1 MDPAEARATERKR
14 NPLLMVLQISILV
27 AADASAILLAA
38 CLAAM
43 LRFDTV
49 DLAEALPRLNGH
61 IASVLLSLPVYI
73 AVFAAFRLYR
83 FAWRFVGLYALIAV
97 VLGCTVGYLTS
108 VALDMAL
115 APGGPPQLAWL
126 TISWLLGIF
135 LVGSLRVALRV
146 VNMVHQYGWHRVLPV
161 LFRASFA
168 RNGHGS
174 RRIVILGGGP
184 DAARLLTSLIEDT
197 DGAYQVVGLL
207 DDNPQRHGA
216 YIRFAKVLGPL
227 SKLGE
232 LLAEQQ
238 VDEVFVAMS
247 NANSGSLN
255 QCLTEC
261 RRRRIPVYAVP
272 TLQNVLEGKTLLKTE
287 EIRLEDLLRR
297 QPFRADLAGI
307 GGYLTDKRVLVTGAG
322 GSIGSELCRQIAAMN
337 PAALLLMGHG
347 ENSIDRI
354 HRELCVKFPGLANRL
369 QMVIASVSDA
379 RRIEEV
385 VARYRPHVVFHAA
398 AHKHVPIMQVNVSE
412 AIRNNVL
419 GTQHVGESCG
429 RHGVETM
436 VLISTDKA
444 VYPSN
449 VMGATKWV
457 CEQLLC
463 AMASEFPSTKYVTV
477 RFGNVLGSRGSVV
490 PIFEEQIARKGPVT
504 VTHDEMT
511 RYFMTIPEAVQLVLQ
526 AGVIGRSGD
535 LYLLDMGPPVRIMDL
550 AEDMIRLHG
559 YTREDIP
566 IIITG
571 AREGEKLHEKLV
583 MEDEELVR
591 DADGLW
597 LVQRGNMLNREQI
610 REFLAQ
616 IRELSH
622 DEERLFE
629 ALVAVVPRE
638 GERQQLRR
646 PIARKRWLAPLLGE
660 AEAQVR

>member
-1 MDPAEARATERKR
+1 MESAEPGASEPQR
-14 NPLLMVLQISILV
+14 NPFVTVLQISTLV
-27 AADASAILLAA
+27 AADASAIVLAA
-38 CLAAM
+38 GLAAM
-43 LRFDTV
+43 LRFNTV
-49 DLAEALPRLNGH
+49 DLTVAVPALDGH
-61 IASVLLSLPVYI
+61 LLGFALALPVYI
-73 AVFAAFRLYR
+73 AVFATFRLYR

-97 VLGCTVGYLTS
+97 VLGCTVGFLTS
-108 VALDMAL
+108 VALDVAF
-115 APGGPPQLAWL
+115 GPPGPAEVAWL
-126 TISWLLGIF
+126 TIGWLLSIF

-146 VNMVHQYGWHRVLPV
+146 LNMAHQYGMHRVVPLV
-161 LFRASFA
+161 FRASFA

-197 DGAYQVVGLL
+197 DGPYQVVGLL
-207 DDNPQRHGA
+207 DDNPQRQGA

-227 SKLGE
+227 SMLGE
-232 LLAEQQ
+232 LLASKQ

-247 NANSGSLN
+247 NPASGSLN

-261 RRRRIPVYAVP
+261 RRHRIPVYAFP
-272 TLQNVLEGKTLLKTE
+272 TLQNVLEGKTLLKME

-297 QPFRADLAGI
+297 QPFRADLAEI

-337 PAALLLMGHG
+337 PATLLLMGHG

-354 HRELCVKFPGLANRL
+354 NRELCTKFAGLANRL

-379 RRIEEV
+379 RRVEEV
-385 VARYRPHVVFHAA
+385 ISRYRPQVVFHAA
-398 AHKHVPIMQVNVSE
+398 AHKHVPIMQVNVGE

-419 GTQHVGESCG
+419 GTHHVAEACG

-449 VMGATKWV
+449 VMGATKWI

-463 AMASEFPSTKYVTV
+463 AMSLVHGGTKYVTV

-526 AGVIGRSGD
+526 AGASGRSGD
-535 LYLLDMGPPVRIMDL
+535 LYLLDMGLPVRIMDL

-571 AREGEKLHEKLV
+571 TREGEKLHEKLV

-591 DADGLW
+591 AGDGLW
-597 LVQRGNMLNREQI
+597 LVQRGNLLTPEQMNGL
-610 REFLAQ
+610 LA
-616 IRELSH
+616 RLAELSH

-629 ALVAVVPRE
+629 ALVSVVPRE
-638 GERQQLRR
+638 GDRHQLRR
-646 PIARKRWLAPLLGE
+646 PLKRKRWISPQLGE
-660 AEAQVR
+660 PEAQVR

>member
-1 MDPAEARATERKR
+1 M
-14 NPLLMVLQISILV
+14 
-27 AADASAILLAA
+27 
-38 CLAAM
+38 
-43 LRFDTV
+43 
-49 DLAEALPRLNGH
+49 
-61 IASVLLSLPVYI
+61 
-73 AVFAAFRLYR
+73 
-83 FAWRFVGLYALIAV
+83 
-97 VLGCTVGYLTS
+97 
-108 VALDMAL
+108 
-115 APGGPPQLAWL
+115 
-126 TISWLLGIF
+126 
-135 LVGSLRVALRV
+135 
-146 VNMVHQYGWHRVLPV
+146 
-161 LFRASFA
+161 
-168 RNGHGS
+168 
-174 RRIVILGGGP
+174 
-184 DAARLLTSLIEDT
+184 
-197 DGAYQVVGLL
+197 
-207 DDNPQRHGA
+207 
-216 YIRFAKVLGPL
+216 
-227 SKLGE
+227 LGE
-232 LLAEQQ
+232 LLASKQ

-247 NANSGSLN
+247 NPTSGSLN

-261 RRRRIPVYAVP
+261 RRHRIPVYAFP
-272 TLQNVLEGKTLLKTE
+272 TLQNVLEGKTLLKME

-297 QPFRADLAGI
+297 QPFRADLAEI

-337 PAALLLMGHG
+337 PATLLLMGHG

-354 HRELCVKFPGLANRL
+354 NRELCTKFAGLANRL

-379 RRIEEV
+379 RRVEEV
-385 VARYRPHVVFHAA
+385 ISRYRPQVVFHAA
-398 AHKHVPIMQVNVSE
+398 AHKHVPIMQVNVGE

-419 GTQHVGESCG
+419 GTHHVAEACG

-449 VMGATKWV
+449 VMGATKWI

-463 AMASEFPSTKYVTV
+463 AMSLVHGGTKYVTV

-526 AGVIGRSGD
+526 AGASGRSGD
-535 LYLLDMGPPVRIMDL
+535 LFLLDMGLPVRIMDL

-571 AREGEKLHEKLV
+571 TREGEKLHEKLV

-591 DADGLW
+591 AGDGLW
-597 LVQRGNMLNREQI
+597 LVQRGNLLTPEQMNGL
-610 REFLAQ
+610 LA
-616 IRELSH
+616 RLGELSH

-629 ALVAVVPRE
+629 ALVSVVPRE
-638 GERQQLRR
+638 GDRHQLRR
-646 PIARKRWLAPLLGE
+646 PRKRKRWISPQLGE
-660 AEAQVR
+660 PEAQVR